1 MRAVEGSR
9 ETRWKFAVSTSCC
22 INMPLLSML
31 QGFHDAGVRAVEL
44 GTPPRHFD
52 PWRHDQIVE
61 LSHRLRE
68 FRLAAVAVHAPF
80 GGLLD
85 LTDPN
90 PHHRHAAIGA
100 ILSAASALRELGG
113 RRTVVHLGDSPR
125 SASTL
130 DERLANGQASL
141 RILARACAHMDVLL
155 AVETPLPHLVGGD
168 PDEFGSVMKP
178 LDRSVGV
185 CLDVAHAT
193 LGQQWERYM
202 NVVGHRV
209 SHVHASDHRGSGD
222 DHLCPGDGIVD
233 WARVREDLQGVGF
246 EGWVVLELASFTGPL
261 SDVLFSALR
270 RTGAAFG
277 LSQA

>member
-1 MRAVEGSR
+1 MRPDDRAR

-22 INMPLLSML
+22 INMPLLAML
-31 QGFHDAGVRAVEL
+31 QGFRDAGVRAVEL

-113 RRTVVHLGDSPR
+113 RRTVVHLSDAAR
-125 SASTL
+125 MASTL
-130 DERLANGQASL
+130 EERLDPRHFVRVHRAAIVNLQEVKEL
-141 RILARACAHMDVLL
+141 DARD
-155 AVETPLPHLVGGD
+155 GG
-168 PDEFGSVMKP
+168 
-178 LDRSVGV
+178 
-185 CLDVAHAT
+185 AT
-193 LGQQWERYM
+193 LVM
-202 NVVGHRV
+202 
-209 SHVHASDHRGSGD
+209 SDG
-222 DHLCPGDGIVD
+222 
-233 WARVREDLQGVGF
+233 ARVAVSRSRRRRVE
-246 EGWVVLELASFTGPL
+246 ELL
-261 SDVLFSALR
+261 LLR
-270 RTGAAFG
+270 QR
-277 LSQA
+277 

>member
-1 MRAVEGSR
+1 MRSEDGTR
-9 ETRWKFAVSTSCC
+9 EKRWKLAVSTSCC
-22 INMPLLSML
+22 INMPLLPML
-31 QGFHDAGVRAVEL
+31 QGFNDAGVRAIEL

-68 FRLAAVAVHAPF
+68 FRIAPVAVHAPF

-113 RRTVVHLGDSPR
+113 RRTVVHLSDAPR
-125 SASTL
+125 VARSL
-130 DERLANGQASL
+130 EERLAHGQASL

-155 AVETPLPHLVGGD
+155 AVETPLPHQVGGH
-168 PDEFGSVMKP
+168 PDEFSTVMKP
-178 LDRSVGV
+178 LDRAVGV
-185 CLDVAHAT
+185 CADIAHAT
-193 LGQQWERYM
+193 LGAHWDGYM

-209 SHVHASDHRGSGD
+209 VHVHASDHKGSAD
-222 DHLCPGDGIVD
+222 DHLCPGDGVVD
-233 WARVREDLQGVGF
+233 WTRIRDSLSSLGF
-246 EGWVVLELASFTGPL
+246 DGWIVLELASFTGPL
-261 SDVLFSALR
+261 GDVLFSALR
-270 RTGAAFG
+270 RTSAALGAGRA
-277 LSQA
+277 

>member
-1 MRAVEGSR
+1 MRPDDRAR

-22 INMPLLSML
+22 INMPLLAML
-31 QGFHDAGVRAVEL
+31 QGFRDAGVRAVEL

-113 RRTVVHLGDSPR
+113 RRTVVHLSDAAR
-125 SASTL
+125 MASTL
-130 DERLANGQASL
+130 EERLAHGQASL
-141 RILARACAHMDVLL
+141 RILARACAHMDVTL
-155 AVETPLPHLVGGD
+155 AVETPLPHLVGGC
-168 PDEFGSVMKP
+168 PDEFAAVMTP

-185 CLDVAHAT
+185 CVDIAHTT
-193 LGQQWERYM
+193 LAQQWDGYM
-202 NVVGHRV
+202 NIVGHRV
-209 SHVHASDHRGSGD
+209 VHVHASDHRGQAD

-233 WARVREDLQGVGF
+233 WPHVRASLAGVGF
-246 EGWVVLELASFTGPL
+246 DGWVVLELASFTGPL
-261 SDVLFSALR
+261 SDVMFSALR
-270 RTGAAFG
+270 RTSAAFG
-277 LSQA
+277 VGAP